1 MPTTIPR
8 PNAATVRYFRARL
21 GLSQIDL
28 AERAEVAP
36 GSIVNL
42 EDAHGRVP
50 RPLTLRRVARA
61 LGVEVTKLFEG
72 PPSEGAPA
80 VDLTSVAV
88 AVPDDAIAEA
98 QEEAT
103 DAALGLSDLNQDEVA
118 AAVHRRKAE
127 YRAVLGSQEGRP
139 DPATL
144 RTVRGRY
151 VRALARLVQQR
162 AIGDN
167 VEPVLRQALGEALQ
181 AAEEAKQE
189 SRAG

>member
-1 MPTTIPR
+1 MLPATIPR

-42 EDAHGRVP
+42 EDADGRVP

-72 PPSEGAPA
+72 PPVEGAPA
-80 VDLTSVAV
+80 VDLTGVGV

-98 QEEAT
+98 QEEAA
-103 DAALGLSDLNQDEVA
+103 DATLGLSELDLDELASTVG
-118 AAVHRRKAE
+118 HREAE
-127 YRAVLGSQEGRP
+127 YRAVRDAGKGGAELN
-139 DPATL
+139 A
-144 RTVRGRY
+144 VRGRY
-151 VRALARLVQQR
+151 VRALAALVQQR
-162 AIGDN
+162 AAGDN
-167 VEPVLRQALGEALQ
+167 VDLVLRQALGKALLV
-181 AAEEAKQE
+181 AEGPGEMTH
-189 SRAG
+189 AG